1 MERISDTIGD
11 RILQQECCTDRDGLT
26 ENIINDFKS
35 GISHGVLVGNLAY
48 ELAKRLGVE
57 EQEAY
62 ELKIAGL
69 IHDVG
74 KLKLSPYLYG
84 RNSEGL
90 SIEEMKYMRMHSKI
104 GYDYLKKYD
113 YSPFIMSTVL
123 SHHECFDGSGY
134 PDNLSG
140 EDIPFGARILRVVD
154 EFAALISDRPYR
166 KAFDIDTAVD
176 IIIEEIKNMDMK
188 IFIEFQRM
196 IHEESTLEL
205 IEVSKLNFEDL
216 DMSDILGIND

>member
-1 MERISDTIGD
+1 MEQISDVTYD
-11 RILQQECCTDRDGLT
+11 KMSEQRWSDCADGLV

-35 GISHGVLVGNLAY
+35 GISHGILVGNLTY
-48 ELAKRLGVE
+48 ELARRLGVGE
-57 EQEAY
+57 EEAN
-62 ELKIAGL
+62 ELKIAGM

-84 RNSEGL
+84 RNSAGL

-104 GYDYLKKYD
+104 SYDYLKKYD
-113 YSPFIMSTVL
+113 YSPNIMETVL

-140 EDIPFGARILRVVD
+140 EEIPLGARILRVVD

-196 IHEESTLEL
+196 IHEESTLKL
-205 IEVSKLNFEDL
+205 IEASKINLDDL
-216 DMSDILGIND
+216 DMRDILDITD

>member
-1 MERISDTIGD
+1 MEHISDTTGSKMS
-11 RILQQECCTDRDGLT
+11 QQECFADTDGLT

-35 GISHGVLVGNLAY
+35 GISHGVLVGKLAY

-57 EQEAY
+57 EEEAY

-113 YSPFIMSTVL
+113 YSPFIMNTVL

-140 EDIPFGARILRVVD
+140 KDIPLGARILRVVD

-205 IEVSKLNFEDL
+205 IESSKLNLDEL
-216 DMSDILGIND
+216 DMSDILGITN

>member
-1 MERISDTIGD
+1 
-11 RILQQECCTDRDGLT
+11 
-26 ENIINDFKS
+26 
-35 GISHGVLVGNLAY
+35 
-48 ELAKRLGVE
+48 
-57 EQEAY
+57 
-62 ELKIAGL
+62 
-69 IHDVG
+69 
-74 KLKLSPYLYG
+74 LKLSPYLYG

-113 YSPFIMSTVL
+113 YSPFIMNTVL

-140 EDIPFGARILRVVD
+140 KDIPLGARILRVVD

-205 IEVSKLNFEDL
+205 IESSKLNLEEL
-216 DMSDILGIND
+216 DMSDILGIVN